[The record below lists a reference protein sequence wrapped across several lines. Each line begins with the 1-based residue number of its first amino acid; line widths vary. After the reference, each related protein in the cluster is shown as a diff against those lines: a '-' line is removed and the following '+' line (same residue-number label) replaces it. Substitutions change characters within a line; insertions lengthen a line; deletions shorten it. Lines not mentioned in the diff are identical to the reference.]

1 MALTVLGTVEDVP
14 RCPLFGRY
22 RRKSGR
28 SADIVKLSLLTHFG
42 SRPQVAPGALIV

>member
-22 RRKSGR
+22 RTKSGR
-28 SADIVKLSLLTHFG
+28 SADIVKLSLLTHAG
-42 SRPQVAPGALIV
+42 HLVEK